1 MRNIVYLSP
10 FSRTEITGGI
20 KTVFRHVELLRGMGI
35 EATVFAPDG
44 MPTWFSSQAKL
55 NAKATLTDIGD
66 LLAEETNLV
75 VFPETLRGVLAQ
87 AARLAAPATKAL
99 LCQNQYYAF
108 NELLATFT
116 YEQLGFVKLLTVSDV
131 AKGFLERVFAPATFE
146 VLPVWVDPAVF
157 FPRDKQLR
165 IAVMPSKLPAH
176 YELIRNIFLAKFPT
190 LRHIPWDV
198 IVDKPEAEVAERLG
212 HATILLSLNN
222 MESVG
227 LVPLEAMAS
236 GCLVVGFHG
245 YGGLEYATLANGVW
259 TRPDYL
265 EETADALA
273 EALRG
278 IERGDERWQV
288 MRKAGE
294 ATARRFDRRAL
305 EEALKKTLAPGA
317 S

>member
-1 MRNIVYLSP
+1 MPRIVYLSP

-20 KTVFRHVELLRGMGI
+20 KTAFRHVELLCGMGI
-35 EATVFAPDG
+35 EASVFAPDG
-44 MPTWFSSQAKL
+44 RPTWFSS
-55 NAKATLTDIGD
+55 KATLNDKAALTDIVD
-66 LLAEETNLV
+66 LLSDKTNLV
-75 VFPETLRGVLAQ
+75 VFPEALRGALAQ
-87 AARLAAPATKAL
+87 PARLAAPAAKAL

-108 NELLATFT
+108 NELISRLTF
-116 YEQLGFVKLLTVSDV
+116 QKLCFVKLMTGSDV

-146 VLPVWVDPAVF
+146 VLPAWVDQTMF
-157 FPRDKQLR
+157 FPREKQLR

-176 YELIRNIFLAKFPT
+176 YELIRSIFLAKFPR

-198 IVDKPEAEVAERLG
+198 IVDKSEAEVAERLG

-236 GCLVVGFHG
+236 GCVVVGFHG
-245 YGGLEYATLANGVW
+245 YGGLEYATEANGMW

-273 EALRG
+273 GVLTG
-278 IERGDERWQV
+278 IERGE
-288 MRKAGE
+288 
-294 ATARRFDRRAL
+294 
-305 EEALKKTLAPGA
+305 
-317 S
+317 